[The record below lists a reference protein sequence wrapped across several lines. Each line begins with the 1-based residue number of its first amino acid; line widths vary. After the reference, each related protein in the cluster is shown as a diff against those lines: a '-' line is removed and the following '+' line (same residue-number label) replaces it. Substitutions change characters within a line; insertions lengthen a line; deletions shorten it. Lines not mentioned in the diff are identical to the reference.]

1 MSIMRP
7 IIAFDFDGTLVDAYG
22 IKRESYWRA
31 VSEVLSLGA
40 THRAPVDASYART
53 SGAHRL
59 EQFADTLAALGR
71 TATDEQRE
79 EFSRRYSAYND
90 AAKDEMREFPSARRV
105 LTALRDR
112 YDLVL
117 VSGLPHEMLVAD
129 AVRRK
134 LDHYFI
140 LVEGGDKGRTLDRLR
155 TEGRQV
161 VLLVGD
167 TPHDA
172 SVAAARRL
180 PFTCVGGDADLARL
194 PEAVAAMHRS
204 AGPSAAG

>member
-1 MSIMRP
+1 MNTVRP
-7 IIAFDFDGTLVDAYG
+7 IIAFDFDGTLVDTYG

-31 VSEVLSLGA
+31 VSEVLDLDTA
-40 THRAPVDASYART
+40 YRAAVDASYART

-71 TATDEQRE
+71 TATGVQRE
-79 EFSRRYSAYND
+79 DFSRRYSAYND
-90 AAKDEMREFPSARRV
+90 AAKDQMQEFPSARRV
-105 LTALRDR
+105 LSALRDR

-129 AVRRK
+129 AVHRK
-134 LDHYFI
+134 FDHYFI

-155 TEGRQV
+155 AEGRTV
-161 VLLVGD
+161 ALLVGD

-172 SVAAARRL
+172 SVASSRHV
-180 PFTCVGGDADLARL
+180 PFHRVQGDADLARL
-194 PEAVAAMHRS
+194 PEAIAAMSRS
-204 AGPSAAG
+204 AGPSPAD